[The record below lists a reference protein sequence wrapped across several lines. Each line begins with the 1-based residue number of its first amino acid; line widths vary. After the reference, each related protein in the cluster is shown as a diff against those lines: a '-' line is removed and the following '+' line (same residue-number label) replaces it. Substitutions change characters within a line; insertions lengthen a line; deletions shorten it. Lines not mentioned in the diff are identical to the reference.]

1 MRELDQKVVDQKG
14 EQAFGEADAA
24 EGKQRLASDIVVL
37 AREKEENKIVRELVS
52 TVPMRFVRTKKSK
65 QPDELIARSGML
77 VRDCRNRV
85 SQKAVKDINIKFNL
99 KEWHELKRRTAN
111 YLGMKW
117 KQDDQGVMLD
127 MARTSGTSQEWK

>member
-1 MRELDQKVVDQKG
+1 MLKLKNYMRELDQKVVDQKV

-37 AREKEENKIVRELVS
+37 VREKEENKIVRELVS
-52 TVPMRFVRTKKSK
+52 TGPMRFVRTKKSK

-77 VRDCRNRV
+77 TLHGDDGMLARDCRNRV

-99 KEWHELKRRTAN
+99 KE
-111 YLGMKW
+111 
-117 KQDDQGVMLD
+117 
-127 MARTSGTSQEWK
+127 